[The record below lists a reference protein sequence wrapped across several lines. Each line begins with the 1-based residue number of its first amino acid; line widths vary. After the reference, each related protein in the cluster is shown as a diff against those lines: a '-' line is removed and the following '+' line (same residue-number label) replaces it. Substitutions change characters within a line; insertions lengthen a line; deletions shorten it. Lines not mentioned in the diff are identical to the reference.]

1 MLKLKKNCIKK
12 ITFNAYS
19 NFVILLNFYQC
30 FLITGGDGGD
40 GGGEGDSGGDSGSDD
55 SGGDAGSDEDKG
67 TTE

>member
-1 MLKLKKNCIKK
+1 MLKLKKNYIKK
-12 ITFNAYS
+12 IKFNAYS

-30 FLITGGDGGD
+30 FLITGGDG

>member
-1 MLKLKKNCIKK
+1 MSRGEEGALSLILVFW
-12 ITFNAYS
+12 TRS
-19 NFVILLNFYQC
+19 ILLNFYQC